1 MGGRG
6 ALFAAWLLAV
16 KTAMDLFPQLLRLG
30 GIVGIRHA
38 LRHFGQFVPWRLTFA
53 RQLKSKLDYARL
65 FCARQLLDLFDDA
78 AGGHKATIL
87 DGITAFK

>member
-1 MGGRG
+1 
-6 ALFAAWLLAV
+6 
-16 KTAMDLFPQLLRLG
+16 
-30 GIVGIRHA
+30 
-38 LRHFGQFVPWRLTFA
+38 
-53 RQLKSKLDYARL
+53 LKSKLDYARL